1 MRNALRILAAVLS
14 VAVAS
19 PLARAQERPGPAG
32 SARPARLQGKVTD
45 RETGAPIA
53 EVAIILRMARGAP
66 QTGAE
71 PAPRLTNERGLFVFP
86 AVRPGM
92 YTIEISRIGYET
104 LRDSLEV
111 EADAELR
118 MLVQMSVSAVE
129 LEPITV
135 TAWVRTGEMGGF
147 HDRRRAGLGT
157 YITREDIEARNPL
170 YVSDLLRATPGVR
183 VVPLAS
189 RGGGDVRLR
198 GGCRPDVFVDGVL
211 TAGGLAI
218 DDFLGVE
225 DVEAIEVY
233 RGPETPA
240 QFKAGSC
247 GAVVVWTRVPR
258 PVPGKG
264 SFWKRLAIATAFLAM
279 GYFLTR

>member
-1 MRNALRILAAVLS
+1 M
-14 VAVAS
+14 AVAS
-19 PLARAQERPGPAG
+19 PLAWAQERPGPPS
-32 SARPARLQGKVTD
+32 SARPARLQGTVTD

-53 EVAIILRMARGAP
+53 QVAIILRMSRGATQP
-66 QTGAE
+66 GAE
-71 PAPRLTNERGLFVFP
+71 LAPRLTNEQGLFVFP
-86 AVRPGM
+86 AVQPGM

-104 LRDSLEV
+104 LRDSLEI
-111 EADAELR
+111 EANTELR
-118 MLVQMSVSAVE
+118 MLVKMSVLAVE

-135 TAWVRTGEMGGF
+135 TAWVRTGQMAGF
-147 HDRRRAGLGT
+147 YERRRTGLGT

-170 YVSDLLRATPGVR
+170 YVSDLLRTTPGVR

-198 GGCRPDVFVDGVL
+198 GGCRPEVFVDGVL

-218 DDFLGVE
+218 DDFLGVQ

-247 GAVVVWTRVPR
+247 GAVVVWTRVPE
-258 PVPGKG
+258 PTPGTG
-264 SFWKRLAIATAFLAM
+264 SLWKRLAIATAFLAL